1 MKLDKASTFTN
12 TFEEEATVLVMYHQ
26 TDEGNIKDKKFI
38 TRNVISFFG
47 IIET

>member
-1 MKLDKASTFTN
+1 MKLIKLQLSTN

-26 TDEGNIKDKKFI
+26 TDGGKIKDKKFI